1 MYETSSI
8 VPVWNKYEPERHW
21 EIWIL
26 SSWICW
32 ISIDGN
38 PASWREIFF
47 ARVRSANQR
56 LGSPLLFCTGACCS
70 RLFDRSASF
79 AQHKI
84 QIIKHKYA
92 NTNTQI
98 QICKHKYSNTNT
110 QTQTQNL
117 CDKCKTQMQIYM
129 FSFYLWDLIWEFIWK
144 MVWISSLEVTSSP
157 TQKHQCKRYCR
168 KSGTYPH
175 FPRFKSNLWFHY
187 KYG

>member
-92 NTNTQI
+92 NTNTQ
-98 QICKHKYSNTNT
+98 
-110 QTQTQNL
+110 TQTQNL

-175 FPRFKSNLWFHY
+175 FPRFKSNLWFHH

>member
-175 FPRFKSNLWFHY
+175 FPRFKSNLWFHH
-187 KYG
+187 